1 MALAKTSTT
10 SVPSRRPRPLGKT
23 PVGKSSAPIGRAG
36 DLVSPVKS
44 GKAAAQSKSL
54 EQSAE
59 NSVGYAFR
67 DANIQR
73 AIDTVRD
80 GASYEFLPALAR
92 KLNLPSEQLIAALA
106 LPRSTVKRNQSLG
119 KALSHESTDR
129 MYRATRVY
137 DCAVRIFEDQP
148 AAVRWLQRSRAA
160 FNGASALS
168 LVDTTPGYELVL
180 AELGRIE
187 AGVVA

>member
-1 MALAKTSTT
+1 MS
-10 SVPSRRPRPLGKT
+10 SSPLW
-23 PVGKSSAPIGRAG
+23 RAG
-36 DLVSPVKS
+36 DVVGEKKDGANVDKS
-44 GKAAAQSKSL
+44 R
-54 EQSAE
+54 SAKDA
-59 NSVGYAFR
+59 VGYTFA
-67 DANIQR
+67 DATIQR

-80 GASYEFLPALAR
+80 GASYEFLPTLAR
-92 KLNLPSEQLIAALA
+92 ELNLPSEQLIAVLA
-106 LPRSTVKRNQSLG
+106 LPRSTVKRNQGLG

-129 MYRATRVY
+129 MYRATRVFES
-137 DCAVRIFEDQP
+137 AVRIFEDQP
-148 AAVRWLQRSRAA
+148 AAVRWLQRPRAA